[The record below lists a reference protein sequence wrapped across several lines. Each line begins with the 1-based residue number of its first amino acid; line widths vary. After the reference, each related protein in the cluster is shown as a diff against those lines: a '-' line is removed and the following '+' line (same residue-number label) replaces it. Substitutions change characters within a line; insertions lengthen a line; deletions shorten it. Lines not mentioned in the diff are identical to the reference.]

1 MKTRI
6 ASLTLLAL
14 ACGSGAT
21 LAADNL
27 KIYNWSEYIAPET
40 VANFAKETGIQAT
53 YDVYDSN
60 ETLDGKL
67 MTGQSG
73 YDVVFPSNHFMAK
86 QIQAGALKKLD
97 KSQLPN
103 WKNLNPVLLKALEV
117 NDPGNQ
123 YGFPYL
129 WGTTGIGYNPAKIKA
144 VLGDDAPLDSWDIFF
159 KPEYMQ
165 KLSKCGVAVL
175 DNGPELLPITL
186 NYLGL
191 PHHSQKAD
199 DYKQAQAALL
209 KVRPYIRYFHSSKY
223 VSDLANGEICMVV
236 GFSGD
241 ILQAATRAK
250 EANNGVE
257 VRYSTPKEARRCGST
272 WSRCRSTRPTR
283 RPLRLHELPAASRG
297 DGGDQQPCALRQRQ
311 PGRRPAGGRRDQG
324 RSGDLP
330 AAGEDGQAVRP
341 GIHAAEDRPRAHA
354 HLEHGEDRQVKPGA
368 GPVCRRAGVLAQGS
382 PTGSSNPG
390 RPAIVPLV
398 VFIDRIASMNQR
410 SHSSLPALPVATGEV
425 GALQPCASLGC
436 VSPPVVAS
444 PPPPPPGSADRS
456 WY

>member
-14 ACGSGAT
+14 ACGNGAAF
-21 LAADNL
+21 AADTL

-40 VANFAKETGIQAT
+40 VANFARETGVQAT

-175 DNGPELLPITL
+175 DNGP
-186 NYLGL
+186 GC
-191 PHHSQKAD
+191 
-199 DYKQAQAALL
+199 
-209 KVRPYIRYFHSSKY
+209 RPSP
-223 VSDLANGEICMVV
+223 
-236 GFSGD
+236 
-241 ILQAATRAK
+241 
-250 EANNGVE
+250 
-257 VRYSTPKEARRCGST
+257 STTSACHTTARR
-272 WSRCRSTRPTR
+272 PTTT
-283 RPLRLHELPAASRG
+283 S
-297 DGGDQQPCALRQRQ
+297 
-311 PGRRPAGGRRDQG
+311 
-324 RSGDLP
+324 
-330 AAGEDGQAVRP
+330 
-341 GIHAAEDRPRAHA
+341 RPR
-354 HLEHGEDRQVKPGA
+354 
-368 GPVCRRAGVLAQGS
+368 RR
-382 PTGSSNPG
+382 
-390 RPAIVPLV
+390 
-398 VFIDRIASMNQR
+398 
-410 SHSSLPALPVATGEV
+410 
-425 GALQPCASLGC
+425 C
-436 VSPPVVAS
+436 
-444 PPPPPPGSADRS
+444 
-456 WY
+456 

>member
-257 VRYSTPKEARRCGST
+257 VRYSTPKE
-272 WSRCRSTRPTR
+272 
-283 RPLRLHELPAASRG
+283 
-297 DGGDQQPCALRQRQ
+297 
-311 PGRRPAGGRRDQG
+311 
-324 RSGDLP
+324 
-330 AAGEDGQAVRP
+330 
-341 GIHAAEDRPRAHA
+341 
-354 HLEHGEDRQVKPGA
+354 
-368 GPVCRRAGVLAQGS
+368 GS
-382 PTGSSNPG
+382 PLWFDM
-390 RPAIVPLV
+390 V
-398 VFIDRIASMNQR
+398 SM
-410 SHSSLPALPVATGEV
+410 PVDAPDEKAAT
-425 GALQPCASLGC
+425 PS
-436 VSPPVVAS
+436 
-444 PPPPPPGSADRS
+444 
-456 WY
+456 

>member
-223 VSDLANGEICMVV
+223 VSDLANGEICMVL

-257 VRYSTPKEARRCGST
+257 VRYSTPKEGSPL
-272 WSRCRSTRPTR
+272 WFDMVSMPVDAPDEKAGYAFMNYLLRP
-283 RPLRLHELPAASRG
+283 EVMAAISN
-297 DGGDQQPCALRQRQ
+297 
-311 PGRRPAGGRRDQG
+311 
-324 RSGDLP
+324 
-330 AAGEDGQAVRP
+330 
-341 GIHAAEDRPRAHA
+341 HA
-354 HLEHGEDRQVKPGA
+354 HYANGN
-368 GPVCRRAGVLAQGS
+368 LAAD
-382 PTGSSNPG
+382 PLVDAEIKAD
-390 RPAIVPLV
+390 PAIYPPQEKMAKL
-398 VFIDRIASMNQR
+398 FALESMPQKIDRVRTRTWNT
-410 SHSSLPALPVATGEV
+410 VKTGK
-425 GALQPCASLGC
+425 
-436 VSPPVVAS
+436 
-444 PPPPPPGSADRS
+444 
-456 WY
+456 

>member
-123 YGFPYL
+123 YGFPTS
-129 WGTTGIGYNPAKIKA
+129 GAPPASATTRRR
-144 VLGDDAPLDSWDIFF
+144 S
-159 KPEYMQ
+159 
-165 KLSKCGVAVL
+165 
-175 DNGPELLPITL
+175 
-186 NYLGL
+186 
-191 PHHSQKAD
+191 
-199 DYKQAQAALL
+199 
-209 KVRPYIRYFHSSKY
+209 
-223 VSDLANGEICMVV
+223 
-236 GFSGD
+236 
-241 ILQAATRAK
+241 
-250 EANNGVE
+250 
-257 VRYSTPKEARRCGST
+257 RRCSAT
-272 WSRCRSTRPTR
+272 TR
-283 RPLRLHELPAASRG
+283 RWT
-297 DGGDQQPCALRQRQ
+297 
-311 PGRRPAGGRRDQG
+311 
-324 RSGDLP
+324 
-330 AAGEDGQAVRP
+330 P
-341 GIHAAEDRPRAHA
+341 GIYSSSPNT
-354 HLEHGEDRQVKPGA
+354 
-368 GPVCRRAGVLAQGS
+368 CR
-382 PTGSSNPG
+382 N
-390 RPAIVPLV
+390 
-398 VFIDRIASMNQR
+398 
-410 SHSSLPALPVATGEV
+410 
-425 GALQPCASLGC
+425 
-436 VSPPVVAS
+436 
-444 PPPPPPGSADRS
+444 
-456 WY
+456 

>member
-103 WKNLNPVLLKALEV
+103 WKNLNPVLLKAWGQRSGQPVRL
-117 NDPGNQ
+117 
-123 YGFPYL
+123 PYL

-186 NYLGL
+186 NYPRPATPQPEGRRLQAGPGGAAEGAPVHPLL
-191 PHHSQKAD
+191 PLLEVRQRPGQRRDLHGGRFLRRHPAGRDPRQGGQQRRGS
-199 DYKQAQAALL
+199 ALL
-209 KVRPYIRYFHSSKY
+209 DAEGRLAAVVRHGLDAGR
-223 VSDLANGEICMVV
+223 
-236 GFSGD
+236 
-241 ILQAATRAK
+241 RA
-250 EANNGVE
+250 
-257 VRYSTPKEARRCGST
+257 R
-272 WSRCRSTRPTR
+272 
-283 RPLRLHELPAASRG
+283 
-297 DGGDQQPCALRQRQ
+297 
-311 PGRRPAGGRRDQG
+311 RRPATP
-324 RSGDLP
+324 S
-330 AAGEDGQAVRP
+330 
-341 GIHAAEDRPRAHA
+341 
-354 HLEHGEDRQVKPGA
+354 
-368 GPVCRRAGVLAQGS
+368 
-382 PTGSSNPG
+382 
-390 RPAIVPLV
+390 
-398 VFIDRIASMNQR
+398 
-410 SHSSLPALPVATGEV
+410 
-425 GALQPCASLGC
+425 
-436 VSPPVVAS
+436 
-444 PPPPPPGSADRS
+444 
-456 WY
+456 

>member
-97 KSQLPN
+97 KSRLPN

-250 EANNGVE
+250 DSAE
-257 VRYSTPKEARRCGST
+257 RTR
-272 WSRCRSTRPTR
+272 SRCCASRLSISSWTTSRGSSGARSASSSASRSLVAAMISWSSMSAIRVSRTASETSRRMSPSSSDLTSCQTVRRSSSGSDSRMWAMSAGCSSSSLRWSSTRFCRWTR
-283 RPLRLHELPAASRG
+283 FS
-297 DGGDQQPCALRQRQ
+297 
-311 PGRRPAGGRRDQG
+311 
-324 RSGDLP
+324 
-330 AAGEDGQAVRP
+330 
-341 GIHAAEDRPRAHA
+341 
-354 HLEHGEDRQVKPGA
+354 
-368 GPVCRRAGVLAQGS
+368 
-382 PTGSSNPG
+382 T
-390 RPAIVPLV
+390 
-398 VFIDRIASMNQR
+398 
-410 SHSSLPALPVATGEV
+410 
-425 GALQPCASLGC
+425 
-436 VSPPVVAS
+436 
-444 PPPPPPGSADRS
+444 RS
-456 WY
+456 WCWPS